1 MNCLHN
7 ADLTEFNTFGVK
19 SNAERLWT
27 LDSLDD
33 LSEFIKL
40 YSDSRNPLILGGGSN
55 VLLTKDVDGDVFHVA
70 IKGVT
75 YENNDEDSVFVT
87 AMAGENWHQLVE
99 ACLKKN
105 LYGLENL
112 ALIPGTVGAAPI
124 QNIGAY
130 GVELKDRL
138 VSVQA
143 IDLEKGEFRT
153 FNVDECAF
161 GYRDSLFKRQLG
173 RWLIVSITLR
183 LSRQFEPVI
192 NYSPLNQLETNDLT
206 AKDIFDTVVK
216 TRQAKLPDPKRLGNG
231 GSFFKNPV
239 VDKSLAESLKQEFPD
254 MPTYMVDDSN
264 VKLAAGWLIDQ
275 LGLKGYREG
284 DAGVHEHQALVL
296 VNFKSAS
303 GEQINQLADTVL
315 AKVKAR
321 FGIALEKEV
330 RVI

>member
-7 ADLTEFNTFGVK
+7 ADLTELNTFGVK

>member
-7 ADLTEFNTFGVK
+7 ADLTEFNTFGVR
-19 SNAERLWT
+19 SNAKRLWT
-27 LDSLDD
+27 LDSLED
-33 LSEFIKL
+33 LSEFITL
-40 YSDSRNPLILGGGSN
+40 YNESRNPLILGGGSN
-55 VLLTKDVDGDVFHVA
+55 VLLTKDVEGDVFHVA

-75 YENNDEDSVFVT
+75 YENNDDTSVFVT

>member
-1 MNCLHN
+1 VNCLHN
-7 ADLTEFNTFGVK
+7 ADLTELNTFGVK